1 MIVGDPLRGQ
11 ASRDTFVRRAISVY
25 DDNSYLIEGNE
36 NKETGNKEI
45 IMKIKKST

>member
-1 MIVGDPLRGQ
+1 MKWTLDNGRLMGR
-11 ASRDTFVRRAISVY
+11 RRRAISVY

-45 IMKIKKST
+45 KEN